1 MASPV
6 YVSKPRWNASSKSA
20 FPLWF
25 LKVIKMHMANIASCG
40 PLIAVSQCV
49 TVRASG
55 CMHTNKPQEAA
66 PSWTLLSVLSMKP
79 VVRRRPSCLNPPP
92 PPAFPSQNT
101 GKLRDKLLLGVKR
114 KKKVRDL
121 SNWIKSNTFK
131 IRLLLLPGVS
141 TKPFFSLSSAN
152 LVRVTPCVPT
162 ESYYFHIY
170 VGSSLSLWS
179 PAPLKRLILLWL
191 VPVNTLK
198 CSRIRRSWIQWWK
211 INTSLRRISAMA
223 P

>member
-6 YVSKPRWNASSKSA
+6 YVSKPRWIMSSKSA

-49 TVRASG
+49 TVWASD
-55 CMHTNKPQEAA
+55 CMHTNKPREAA
-66 PSWTLLSVLSMKP
+66 PSWTLSSVLSMKP

-92 PPAFPSQNT
+92 FTKHWQTARQIAS
-101 GKLRDKLLLGVKR
+101 GCKR
-114 KKKVRDL
+114 KKVPDL
-121 SNWIKSNTFK
+121 SNWIKTNTFK
-131 IRLLLLPGVS
+131 TRLLLLPSVS

-211 INTSLRRISAMA
+211 INTSLRRIFAMA

>member
-6 YVSKPRWNASSKSA
+6 YVSKTPLNCVLEVSISA
-20 FPLWF
+20 LIF
-25 LKVIKMHMANIASCG
+25 LKVIKMHVANIAGCCG

-49 TVRASG
+49 TVWASD

-66 PSWTLLSVLSMKP
+66 PSWTLLSVLNMKP
-79 VVRRRPSCLNPPP
+79 VVRRRPSCLNFPP
-92 PPAFPSQNT
+92 FPFT
-101 GKLRDKLLLGVKR
+101 KR
-114 KKKVRDL
+114 WQTERQIASGCSRDL
-121 SNWIKSNTFK
+121 SNWIKTNTFK
-131 IRLLLLPGVS
+131 TRLLLLPGVS
-141 TKPFFSLSSAN
+141 TKPFFFSRSSAN

-211 INTSLRRISAMA
+211 INTSLRRIFETA